1 MQITIFAY
9 HVQVIYFFIPM
20 KENQESHNWDLV
32 IKGHSSLFDVKFND
46 LWRYRDLLVLF
57 VKRDFVSFYKQT
69 ILGPLW
75 FFIQPIF
82 TTLVFTFVF
91 GNLAGISTD
100 GLPQILFYLSG
111 ITAWNYFSDCLTKTS
126 TVFKDNASI
135 FGKVYFPRLIMP
147 LSIVASNLVRFG
159 VQLLLLVFMMAYFYF
174 FPVSGTHFSV
184 GLSVVFFPFLVLLM
198 ALLGLGIGLII
209 TAITTKYKDL
219 TFLVTFGVQLLMY
232 ATTVIY
238 PLSYAREKGY
248 GTLVELNPMT
258 GIIEAFRFVF
268 LGEGEFTM
276 GSIGYSIF
284 VTLVILFFGILIFNK
299 TEKNFVDT
307 I

>member
-1 MQITIFAY
+1 
-9 HVQVIYFFIPM
+9 M
-20 KENQESHNWDLV
+20 KETQDSQDWDLI
-32 IKGHSSLFDVKFND
+32 IKGHTSLFDIKFND
-46 LWRYRDLLVLF
+46 LWRYRDLLLLF
-57 VKRDFVSFYKQT
+57 VKRDFISFYKQT

-100 GLPQILFYLSG
+100 GLPQQLFYLAG
-111 ITAWNYFSDCLTKTS
+111 ITSWNYFSDCLTKTS
-126 TVFKDNASI
+126 TVFKDNANI

-147 LSIVASNLVRFG
+147 LSIIVSNLVRFG
-159 VQLLLLVFMMAYFYF
+159 VQLLLLLFMMGYFYF
-174 FPVSGTHFSV
+174 FSESTNFTITYAI
-184 GLSVVFFPFLVLLM
+184 VFFPFLILLM

-219 TFLVTFGVQLLMY
+219 TFLVSFGVQLLMY

-248 GTLVELNPMT
+248 GHIVELNPMT
-258 GIIEAFRFVF
+258 GIIEAFRFAF
-268 LGEGEFTM
+268 LGKGEFTVW
-276 GSIGYSIF
+276 SIGYSAL
-284 VTLVILFFGILIFNK
+284 VTVIVLFFGILIFNK